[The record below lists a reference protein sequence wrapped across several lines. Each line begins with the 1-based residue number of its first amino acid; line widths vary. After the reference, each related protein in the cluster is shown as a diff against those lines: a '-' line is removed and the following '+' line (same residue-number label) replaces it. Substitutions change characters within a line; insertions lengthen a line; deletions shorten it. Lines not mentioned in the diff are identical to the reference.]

1 MSRSAV
7 RGAVTDYLAANWT
20 LSELVY
26 QNTTTEPPVA
36 SDGVLR
42 PWVYVEVSYNSTD
55 QWSIGETDRT
65 DNRWREDGLVFIH
78 VYTPAGSGLSVADQ
92 YADAMIELF
101 KGIQLAPDIEFR
113 DITSD
118 IGGLGDDDGNY
129 YRVTVAV
136 EWVRN

>member
-26 QNTTTEPPVA
+26 QNTSTEPPVA

-65 DNRWREDGLVFIH
+65 DNRWREDGQVFFH
-78 VYTPAGSGLSVADQ
+78 VFTPAGAGLSVADQ
-92 YADAMIELF
+92 YADAVIDLF
-101 KGIQLAPDIEFR
+101 KGIQLSPGIEFR

-118 IGGLGDDDGNY
+118 IGGPGDQDGNY
-129 YRVTVAV
+129 YRVSIAV
-136 EWVRN
+136 DWVRN

>member
-65 DNRWREDGLVFIH
+65 ENRWREDGQVFFH
-78 VYTPAGSGLSVADQ
+78 VFTPAGAGLSVADQ
-92 YADAMIELF
+92 HADARRCRRCRSQQPPGRQCNCRRRCRASSPRSLW
-101 KGIQLAPDIEFR
+101 Q
-113 DITSD
+113 
-118 IGGLGDDDGNY
+118 
-129 YRVTVAV
+129 
-136 EWVRN
+136 

>member
-26 QNTTTEPPVA
+26 QNTTTEPAVQ

-42 PWVYVEVSYNSTD
+42 PWVYVEVSYNNTA
-55 QWSIGETDRT
+55 QWSIGEEPRT
-65 DNRWREDGLVFIH
+65 GNRWREDGMVFFH
-78 VYTPAGSGLSVADQ
+78 MFTPAGAGLSVADLH
-92 YADAMIELF
+92 ADAMIDLF
-101 KGIQLAPDIEFR
+101 KGLQLSPDIEFR
-113 DITSD
+113 DISSD
-118 IGGLGDDDGNY
+118 IGGPGDDNGNY
-129 YRVTVAV
+129 YRISISV

>member
-65 DNRWREDGLVFIH
+65 DNRWREDGQVFFH
-78 VYTPAGSGLSVADQ
+78 VFTPAGAGLSVADQ
-92 YADAMIELF
+92 YADAVIELF
-101 KGIQLAPDIEFR
+101 KGIQLSPDIEFR
-113 DITSD
+113 DISSD
-118 IGGLGDDDGNY
+118 IGGPGDENGNY
-129 YRVTVAV
+129 YRVSISV